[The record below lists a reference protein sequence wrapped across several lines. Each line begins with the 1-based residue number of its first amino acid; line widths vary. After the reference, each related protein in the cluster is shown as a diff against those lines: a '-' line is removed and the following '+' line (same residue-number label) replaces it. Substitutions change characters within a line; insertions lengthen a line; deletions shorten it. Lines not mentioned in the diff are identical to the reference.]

1 MVIISRMLYRT
12 RWQKSIK
19 HGLILC
25 FAELH
30 GVAIS
35 KGHTNTQSDF
45 NWSWNRSTQV
55 STLALLICV
64 FTGRWSVPLRVC
76 VCFCVPVWHLFLL
89 RLQSNDNEKWRLSFS
104 GLLFTQ
110 THKALSARKVD
121 FEWSLD
127 GHTHAPPECVD
138 CINCCHMI
146 ICLSAFQKSYLLVCC
161 VGDCFL
167 KWYMH
172 SYAHVLRVMCICE
185 HRMPYKHIP
194 GGLSVHIIQKQICIF
209 FISQWI
215 CVSVCQDCTFN
226 PQNSRGDREM
236 ACLCVCAYC

>member
-1 MVIISRMLYRT
+1 MEVVILWPT
-12 RWQKSIK
+12 F
-19 HGLILC
+19 H
-25 FAELH
+25 AD
-30 GVAIS
+30 
-35 KGHTNTQSDF
+35 TQSL
-45 NWSWNRSTQV
+45 V
-55 STLALLICV
+55 SKK
-64 FTGRWSVPLRVC
+64 GRFRVI
-76 VCFCVPVWHLFLL
+76 PRWPH
-89 RLQSNDNEKWRLSFS
+89 
-104 GLLFTQ
+104 
-110 THKALSARKVD
+110 THKN
-121 FEWSLD
+121 
-127 GHTHAPPECVD
+127 THAPPECVD